1 VRLRRCLDQ
10 GHCLCRAFGWQSG
23 STIAKSTLHHALP
36 RALIPTPFVRYGL
49 GYELS
54 DGTNGVF
61 FNDATKM
68 VADSCAGGVCG
79 TPLIEYV
86 ERVRLPSGGKQDVRR
101 RYKED
106 RYPSDLKK
114 KVTLLQHFKSFLQ
127 ENEQAQV
134 SACND
139 GSVPRRASDGDTVYV
154 RKWMLT
160 RHAIIFRLSNNNL
173 QVNFFDQTE
182 IFLWAEQPRFVTY
195 VSKARQRATYDIGEA
210 AGVPELA
217 KRVKYVRDILAQ
229 LIGKA

>member
-1 VRLRRCLDQ
+1 MY
-10 GHCLCRAFGWQSG
+10 GWPSG
-23 STIAKSTLHHALP
+23 WTIAKSALHP
-36 RALIPTPFVRYGL
+36 RKSDLFLLELIIFCRYGL

-68 VADSCAGGVCG
+68 VADSSACSGSSG
-79 TPLIEYV
+79 TPVIEYV

-101 RYKED
+101 RYRED

-139 GSVPRRASDGDTVYV
+139 GCVQRRASDGDAVYV
-154 RKWMLT
+154 RK
-160 RHAIIFRLSNNNL
+160 
-173 QVNFFDQTE
+173 
-182 IFLWAEQPRFVTY
+182 
-195 VSKARQRATYDIGEA
+195 RQRATFDIGEA
-210 AGVPELA
+210 TGVPELA

>member
-1 VRLRRCLDQ
+1 LLALCLAQPARLNILKTS
-10 GHCLCRAFGWQSG
+10 F
-23 STIAKSTLHHALP
+23 
-36 RALIPTPFVRYGL
+36 RYGL

-68 VADSCAGGVCG
+68 VADTASGSGS
-79 TPLIEYV
+79 PLIEYV

-101 RYKED
+101 RYRED
-106 RYPSDLKK
+106 KYPSDLKK

-134 SACND
+134 SACNE
-139 GSVPRRASDGDTVYV
+139 GCVPRRASDGDTVYV

-182 IFLWAEQPRFVTY
+182 VFLWADQPYYVTY
-195 VSKARQRATYDIGEA
+195 VSKARQRATYDIEEA

>member
-1 VRLRRCLDQ
+1 
-10 GHCLCRAFGWQSG
+10 
-23 STIAKSTLHHALP
+23 
-36 RALIPTPFVRYGL
+36 
-49 GYELS
+49 
-54 DGTNGVF
+54 
-61 FNDATKM
+61 M

-101 RYKED
+101 RYRED

-173 QVNFFDQTE
+173 QVNFLTKPKFFCGQ
-182 IFLWAEQPRFVTY
+182 
-195 VSKARQRATYDIGEA
+195 SS
-210 AGVPELA
+210 LA
-217 KRVKYVRDILAQ
+217 S
-229 LIGKA
+229 

>member
-1 VRLRRCLDQ
+1 MY
-10 GHCLCRAFGWQSG
+10 GWPSG
-23 STIAKSTLHHALP
+23 WTIAKSALHP
-36 RALIPTPFVRYGL
+36 RKSDLFLLELIIFCRYGL

-68 VADSCAGGVCG
+68 VADSSACSGSSG
-79 TPLIEYV
+79 TPVIEYV

-101 RYKED
+101 RYRED
-106 RYPSDLKK
+106 RYPTDLKK

-139 GSVPRRASDGDTVYV
+139 GCMPRRASDGDAVYV

-182 IFLWAEQPRFVTY
+182 IFLWADQPRYVTY

-210 AGVPELA
+210 SGVPELS